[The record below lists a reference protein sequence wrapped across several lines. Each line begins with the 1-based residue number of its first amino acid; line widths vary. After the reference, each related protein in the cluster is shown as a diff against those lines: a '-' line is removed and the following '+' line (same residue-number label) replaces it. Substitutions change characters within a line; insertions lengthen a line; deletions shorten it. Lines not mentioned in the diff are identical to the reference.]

1 MLAICIQ
8 QQLFHFGCLRAE
20 DLCCT
25 SSTSTV
31 LLVYLGVTLLL
42 CNTRNTA
49 GIISN
54 PQLKVYFGYD
64 NKVVP

>member
-1 MLAICIQ
+1 M
-8 QQLFHFGCLRAE
+8 
-20 DLCCT
+20 
-25 SSTSTV
+25 V

-49 GIISN
+49 GIISH